1 MLFFTPPREH
11 FFRPLTHDNRE
22 ICAAV
27 LRRLHERVHGAN
39 ADYAEVLTREVVLQ
53 VVLQA
58 LADPALRT
66 LAFPPGRTAS
76 AARRIRSCSGWH
88 CACCRKPNARRARGR
103 CASGSMRQRR
113 RNCTPRSTRRRSSGT
128 CC

>member
-39 ADYAEVLTREVVLQ
+39 ADYAEVLTR
-53 VVLQA
+53 
-58 LADPALRT
+58 
-66 LAFPPGRTAS
+66 
-76 AARRIRSCSGWH
+76 
-88 CACCRKPNARRARGR
+88 
-103 CASGSMRQRR
+103 
-113 RNCTPRSTRRRSSGT
+113 
-128 CC
+128 